1 MDDRKFL
8 NQHSHVLKSYLF
20 SHIESFPLYLSKNLV
35 NSNPP
40 FNFTS
45 EEFNSLVDKYRC
57 IPKEKIKYE
66 SLALILKNR
75 LLSKMGRYHVSN
87 LKEELAKDF
96 HTYVN
101 YDFEVKFIPQE
112 DLSNFEMIEGKLSY
126 CCSYDVKWLS
136 KYFDYS
142 TILSNFIQIF
152 IFIDI
157 NHRIS
162 FVSLPL
168 YSKNS
173 YLVKFGLIKQRVSE
187 FGSYSTW
194 ESLFN
199 LAVLKTSAYS
209 KFLIGNNIYIEDVID
224 WFFSDY
230 IKKEFSIDN
239 FIVNIKAAKNLE
251 SYSDKI
257 KLLLPEFESIFKQF
271 EAYCEF
277 NYVNHDYVSSSLSIG
292 ENSYPESLIKPEI
305 TYVEKNDSDD
315 AKIIFN
321 DLFHE
326 DYRLNDTKIYSIF

>member
-136 KYFDYS
+136 KYFEIGRAS
-142 TILSNFIQIF
+142 C
-152 IFIDI
+152 
-157 NHRIS
+157 RE
-162 FVSLPL
+162 
-168 YSKNS
+168 
-173 YLVKFGLIKQRVSE
+173 RV
-187 FGSYSTW
+187 
-194 ESLFN
+194 
-199 LAVLKTSAYS
+199 
-209 KFLIGNNIYIEDVID
+209 
-224 WFFSDY
+224 
-230 IKKEFSIDN
+230 
-239 FIVNIKAAKNLE
+239 
-251 SYSDKI
+251 
-257 KLLLPEFESIFKQF
+257 
-271 EAYCEF
+271 
-277 NYVNHDYVSSSLSIG
+277 
-292 ENSYPESLIKPEI
+292 
-305 TYVEKNDSDD
+305 
-315 AKIIFN
+315 
-321 DLFHE
+321 
-326 DYRLNDTKIYSIF
+326 